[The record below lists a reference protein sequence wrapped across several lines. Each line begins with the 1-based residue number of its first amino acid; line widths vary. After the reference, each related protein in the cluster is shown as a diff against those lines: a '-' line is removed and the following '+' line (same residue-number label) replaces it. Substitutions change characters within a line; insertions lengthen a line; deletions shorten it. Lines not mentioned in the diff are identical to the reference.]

1 MPARLDKGRNAERR
15 ARAHL
20 ERHGLAC
27 VDRNVRCRFGEIDLV
42 MLDGDTVV
50 CVEVRYRGA
59 SSRVGAAESIGPAK
73 QRRLAAAAD
82 WYLSRQPRLQSRPLR
97 FDVIAI
103 DGPSHEHSAL
113 QWLQD
118 AFRPGD

>member
-1 MPARLDKGRNAERR
+1 MPAHLDKGRDAEAR

-27 VDRNVRCRFGEIDLV
+27 IERNVRCRFGEIDLV
-42 MLDGDTVV
+42 MLDGDTLV
-50 CVEVRYRGA
+50 CVEVRYRG
-59 SSRVGAAESIGPAK
+59 STSRVAALESIGPRK
-73 QRRLAAAAD
+73 RRRLAAAAA
-82 WYLSRQPRLQSRPLR
+82 WYLSRQPQLRDCPLR

-103 DGPSHEHSAL
+103 DGPSQAQSAL
-113 QWLQD
+113 QWLRD